1 MLQRNGMR
9 SLTAGVCV
17 LVLAAGLAACGGDDD
32 DASDSGSDSEAAS
45 ADTCDDYLA
54 ADTALDAMFST
65 EAPDE
70 IMAAYEASGVGPNL
84 DALEADPPE
93 EVADEV
99 AAVAA
104 AIRELGET
112 GEAAAME
119 QVDPAPISA
128 YYFENCDFETI
139 AVTAS
144 EYAFD
149 GIPDELA
156 AGVTGIELENAGGE
170 VHEIVIFKRN
180 EGATQSIEELLAMS
194 EEESA
199 ALVTFVEATG
209 ANPGDTGYLVG
220 DFEIGEYIA
229 LCLVSQGT
237 TSEEAQ
243 GDGPPHAMEGMVTEF
258 TVA

>member
-1 MLQRNGMR
+1 MLQWNGMR
-9 SLTAGVCV
+9 SLTAGACV

-32 DASDSGSDSEAAS
+32 DDAAG

-70 IMAAYEASGVGPNL
+70 IMAAYEASGVAPNL
-84 DALEADPPE
+84 DALEANPPE

-99 AAVAA
+99 TAVAA

-112 GEAAAME
+112 GDAAAIE
-119 QVDPAPISA
+119 EVDPAPISA
-128 YYFENCDFETI
+128 YYFDNCDFETI

-156 AGVTGIELENAGGE
+156 A
-170 VHEIVIFKRN
+170 
-180 EGATQSIEELLAMS
+180 
-194 EEESA
+194 
-199 ALVTFVEATG
+199 
-209 ANPGDTGYLVG
+209 
-220 DFEIGEYIA
+220 
-229 LCLVSQGT
+229 
-237 TSEEAQ
+237 
-243 GDGPPHAMEGMVTEF
+243 
-258 TVA
+258 

>member
-1 MLQRNGMR
+1 M
-9 SLTAGVCV
+9 
-17 LVLAAGLAACGGDDD
+17 GDDD
-32 DASDSGSDSEAAS
+32 DDAAIPGRGSEAAS

-112 GEAAAME
+112 GDAAAME

-156 AGVTGIELENAGGE
+156 AGVTGIEARERRRTKL
-170 VHEIVIFKRN
+170 HEIVILQAQRGRRRSPSKSCSRCRKRSRPSWSRSSRRR
-180 EGATQSIEELLAMS
+180 GRTRATRAYTGRRFRARRVHRS
-194 EEESA
+194 SA
-199 ALVTFVEATG
+199 WSA
-209 ANPGDTGYLVG
+209 
-220 DFEIGEYIA
+220 
-229 LCLVSQGT
+229 QGT
-237 TSEEAQ
+237 TSEDEQ
-243 GDGPPHAMEGMVTEF
+243 GDGAPHATLGMVTEF